1 MVEINAT
8 YINEFIVI
16 MSTNITGKE
25 ISAPIWGGHR
35 PAFLT
40 SWSELKKLGF
50 KKRDRSFGSIE
61 DENGKDIPA
70 LYFCAT
76 KYCCSLTDEQLNNC
90 RYEWY
95 VTTETLDEIS
105 D

>member
-1 MVEINAT
+1 MTAKFN
-8 YINEFIVI
+8 
-16 MSTNITGKE
+16 GKE

-35 PAFLT
+35 PALLAP
-40 SWSELKKLGF
+40 WSEIKKLGF
-50 KKRDRSFGSIE
+50 KKRDRSFGTIE
-61 DENGKDIPA
+61 DENGKHIQA
-70 LYFCAT
+70 LFFYAT
-76 KYCCSLTDEQLNNC
+76 KHCCSLTDEQLSEC

>member
-1 MVEINAT
+1 MTTTIK
-8 YINEFIVI
+8 
-16 MSTNITGKE
+16 GKE

-40 SWSELKKLGF
+40 TWSEIKKLGF
-50 KKRDRSFGSIE
+50 RKRDRSFGFIE
-61 DENGKDIPA
+61 GEDGKHVQA
-70 LYFCAT
+70 LYFYAS
-76 KYCCSLTDEQLNNC
+76 KHCCSMTDEQLDAC

-95 VTTETLDEIS
+95 VTTETLDEIT